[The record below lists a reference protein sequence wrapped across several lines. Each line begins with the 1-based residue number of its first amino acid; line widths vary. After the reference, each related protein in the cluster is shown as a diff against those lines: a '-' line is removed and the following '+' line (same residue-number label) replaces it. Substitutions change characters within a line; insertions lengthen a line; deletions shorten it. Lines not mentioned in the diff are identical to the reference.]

1 MNLKNLLLLI
11 FLGVLFARCSDESV
25 SPTPI
30 MNQGPAADSD
40 LWLIPEDEI
49 VERDESIEP
58 IDNPQFTRA
67 TNVNFLNDDDLVMVI
82 PDGDGVKAYP
92 HAILN
97 YHEVVNDDEVGD
109 ESIAITYSPL
119 TGTGIGWNRVIN
131 GQETTFVI
139 ADILF
144 NTNLMPFD
152 RLTQSTW
159 SQQRLDCVNGDLIG
173 TRAENFSFI
182 EMEFR
187 TLLDAFPDAQVMNTD
202 TGFDRD
208 YDVYPFDD
216 YRTNHNSLLF
226 PISTVDNRLLAK
238 ERTLGIIN
246 LNGRNKVYT
255 FNDNEAMIDAFTDNV
270 GGEELFIIR
279 SQELNFIAA
288 FINDRNLTLIEGE
301 FPFVALD
308 EDGIKYNVLGQSVSA
323 VGFDLELPTQFVGYW
338 FSWGTFYPDI
348 SLE

>member
-1 MNLKNLLLLI
+1 M
-11 FLGVLFARCSDESV
+11 
-25 SPTPI
+25 
-30 MNQGPAADSD
+30 
-40 LWLIPEDEI
+40 
-49 VERDESIEP
+49 
-58 IDNPQFTRA
+58 
-67 TNVNFLNDDDLVMVI
+67 
-82 PDGDGVKAYP
+82 
-92 HAILN
+92 
-97 YHEVVNDDEVGD
+97 
-109 ESIAITYSPL
+109 
-119 TGTGIGWNRVIN
+119 
-131 GQETTFVI
+131 
-139 ADILF
+139 
-144 NTNLMPFD
+144 
-152 RLTQSTW
+152 
-159 SQQRLDCVNGDLIG
+159 NGDLIG